1 MVELEIKLPEG
12 FLEEEVIDGVKVE
25 RKTKEIWAVEMDL
38 YFQLRRVCE
47 KYGLK
52 YFADG
57 GTLLGAVRH
66 KGFIPWD
73 DDMDFAMKRDDYEKL
88 CEVAPQEFKEPYFFQ
103 TEFTDPGSQRG
114 HAQLRNSRTT
124 AIVMYESEDHFRFN
138 QGIFIDIFVLDNLP
152 DDLTEREAFVQKM
165 EKTRLSFKKY
175 AWYSTR
181 YKPKTGV
188 KGILRA
194 ALHQILGNRKN
205 PVYRKYDR
213 DAQKYRNVKT
223 KECGM
228 VTLKPLV
235 KEYRYENAWIEE
247 TAELPFSFT
256 TIPVPADYRSFLNR
270 EYGSG
275 WETPVHTSSLHGDT
289 IFDTDK
295 PYTEYI

>member
-1 MVELEIKLPEG
+1 MLREDYELFLEKAPEHLPEYY
-12 FLEEEVIDGVKVE
+12 FLQTFYSDPEYYHCFAK
-25 RKTKEIWAVEMDL
+25 
-38 YFQLRRVCE
+38 LR
-47 KYGLK
+47 
-52 YFADG
+52 D
-57 GTLLGAVRH
+57 
-66 KGFIPWD
+66 
-73 DDMDFAMKRDDYEKL
+73 
-88 CEVAPQEFKEPYFFQ
+88 
-103 TEFTDPGSQRG
+103 
-114 HAQLRNSRTT
+114 SRTT
-124 AIVMYESEDHFRFN
+124 FIENTAQKLRHMN